1 VDSLG
6 WAFFKSGLL
15 TEALAELKRAAALVG
30 DDPVIYEHLGDI
42 YAKQQRLSDAR
53 EAWLHALELDP
64 SNHKLMDR
72 FREQGMG
79 DPAQEER
86 IQQAKRRVAGQK
98 PSLPIAQ

>member
-1 VDSLG
+1 MIPFIV
-6 WAFFKSGLL
+6 FL
-15 TEALAELKRAAALVG
+15 TCMFAVFGAYLVATRNSEAKRRRL
-30 DDPVIYEHLGDI
+30 
-42 YAKQQRLSDAR
+42 QQRLSDAR

-86 IQQAKRRVAGQK
+86 IQKAKRRVAGQK
-98 PSLPIAQ
+98 ATFPIAQ